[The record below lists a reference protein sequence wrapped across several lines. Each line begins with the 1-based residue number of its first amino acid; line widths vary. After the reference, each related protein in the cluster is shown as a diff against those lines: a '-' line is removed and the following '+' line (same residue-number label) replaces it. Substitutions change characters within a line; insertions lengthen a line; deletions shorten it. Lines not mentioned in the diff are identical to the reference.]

1 VVQRKF
7 NPKTGKPYF
16 LSEPSGPG
24 SNYTGKI
31 SGKLDPKYDDQQ
43 IDIFE
48 GGPAGQV
55 LKDIDPFYGGIQLQE
70 DELLGSQGTRDL
82 ARFTKGVTEYLAP
95 SDETIAAQ
103 EEQRAKNQ
111 QIFNVILNAAGLEPD
126 SFEANQLY
134 YKLIREDQDFLDKLG
149 FDQGSMLTGGGTT
162 DKPTYGLFDI
172 GNFFFGD
179 ARRGLTEM
187 TEEGTKYKELPIEQK
202 LGIAI
207 LPIDLIDVGGLAY
220 LLKTPLGAF
229 MRAGQKAFGKGSK
242 LTVKELSNNKEFVQN
257 YLKENPNAAEAL
269 EEYGIDIRDMTV
281 EQQRQQGVGADI
293 NPKILKQGPVQ
304 PEIKQKPL
312 KPKTKKDIEAEE
324 IRKTAQSL
332 EGTFEGRQAVDPF
345 QLTVNEF
352 AKDFNRVA
360 GLKSFKVKKGEFLDK
375 LKKQYGEDYDNLYSQ
390 AVSQKL
396 IDPKAQRASA
406 NVDLG
411 TPVLNEL
418 KKLDFKNL
426 DPKTDVIGDIVRKER
441 KRLGLPEY
449 NPGGGKGGSE
459 LDIIN
464 RLGREGRI
472 PKTLMNKIKKFQD
485 KRQKLGR
492 DAATEAATLARQK
505 KAKKRAKVFREVIAD
520 IQKDKDYD
528 IIFNANQIIPLLK
541 AKDPKLFS
549 ATYKNA
555 GARRKVLDSMIAV
568 DPGLDQY
575 INKTGY
581 IPDPETFLITPDQPK
596 QQNIFAQKF
605 IEKFRPGESYV
616 EALNKDHELRFFNNL
631 RRSQDKSAEDFF
643 ETVKLED
650 IQEGG
655 DKYEDFLK
663 FQEIDKVR
671 LRASEELQPILKK
684 IFDAIRM
691 DLAVK
696 RGLSGEGLEA
706 LVFDS
711 RSSMQLAHRFK
722 LSGITEGFAADKIGK
737 GAKAEEIYLDISDY
751 NSYIQNGLEREA
763 RDAYNMFEKTQDPK
777 FRAIFD
783 AVDQDMRILGI
794 EGQVAPGVKVGKAK
808 PIDQKISE
816 LIINVMNKF
825 DLKDPKKGKGLL
837 TQAELDKA
845 DELATEIAEAKQKYE
860 KMFGEPANYQSGG
873 LVKDVEDIFEEEDQ
887 IMGGQI
893 MPRISIEFGDAAK
906 GTARRF
912 GEEKPE
918 DMVSLPLSEI
928 QLGDSEP
935 VERTSAEPQ
944 EKMFDVQPTENIFT
958 GEMEQANLK
967 FPFWK
972 LFTQPPKNETAPIPT
987 PKESLDN
994 PTKKQKESLE
1004 LEKEKTKDQP
1014 PLDPTPEDD
1023 VPLTD
1028 DVMGMDIAV
1037 TPKSQTPIT
1046 GVFYSD
1052 IERVLSRPDTPAI
1065 FPNKKALLDFL
1076 KKNRIRDSEFRD
1088 YQIDS
1093 LLRVF
1098 DENTPIPKAQVIEHL
1113 RQAPIRGMHVHA
1125 TGQFSEVINPNGA
1138 VDTRYPGYAESG
1150 FIDGTQRERV
1160 LYIPTDKFP
1169 GDSGTYPSPIFQ
1181 GEKIENH
1188 KWGMPNQDNA
1198 YVIGW
1203 TRLTDRMAILP
1214 TKIAAPKSASNIP
1227 GLERERK
1234 RAQRQVAGLFAEA
1247 INKLNREGV
1256 RRGMS
1261 QGDLDELSQLSLEQI
1276 MTQYAGT
1283 LNEIS
1288 PGLLDQID
1296 ELIVKVR
1303 DIDDQI
1309 TKGSTVDTS
1318 GIVKVTFADEIQS
1331 DIMQA
1336 AAGRKQKLLATLR
1349 KIADEGRES
1358 TTLPELSRIGNDALA
1373 FFEENKSVF
1382 RPLRKSQTE
1391 VDIIGDRLAKLDAEV
1406 DDIINRYIETRE
1418 LDPASVKRLKEALN
1432 ENINNMIDELM
1443 QIDTKT
1449 YDGLFPDLPF
1459 KKREEWADALIKKDL
1474 FELAYRKFILKDPN
1488 VPDYYAVS
1496 PQELVINRYS
1506 FKGDSSTPLDVRA
1519 ADKKRQIDYFMARGE
1534 FTDSEYKGV
1543 GMSEFYGGPNAKDPN
1558 GKHYTSTIEKILKTQ
1573 AKQNNSEFVVLNVQ
1587 TKSGSKDLYRITDQ
1601 NGNMV
1606 ATLSNRNQAETVV
1619 NNNPNYRME
1628 TVSMPTDKNTT
1639 PSFAIKITE
1648 EMLEPYKT
1656 HKAKGGLVSMIDIFE
1671 VA

>member
-1 VVQRKF
+1 MVQRKI

-24 SNYTGKI
+24 SDYTGKI
-31 SGKLDPKYDDQQ
+31 SSQVDPIYDNV
-43 IDIFE
+43 DIFE

-55 LKDIDPFYGGIQLQE
+55 LVDIDPFYGGIQLQE
-70 DELLGSQGTRDL
+70 DEKPGDQAMRDL
-82 ARFTKGVTEYLAP
+82 ARFTKGVTEFLAP

-103 EEQRAKNQ
+103 EETRATNQ
-111 QIFNVILNAAGLEPD
+111 QILDFIINATGLEPN
-126 SFEANQLY
+126 SFEANQLINRL
-134 YKLIREDQDFLDKLG
+134 KREDRDFLEKLG
-149 FDQGSMLTGGGTT
+149 YDYGGLLTGGGTT
-162 DKPTYGLFDI
+162 DRPTYGLFDF

-179 ARRGLTEM
+179 ARRGLTTM
-187 TEEGTKYKELPIEQK
+187 VDEGTPFKELPFEQK

-207 LPIDLIDVGGLAY
+207 LPIDVIDVGGLAF
-220 LLKTPLGAF
+220 LLKTPLGAL
-229 MRAGQKAFGKGSK
+229 MRAGQQTFGKGSK
-242 LTVKELSNNKEFVQN
+242 LTVKELTNNKEFMQN
-257 YLKENPNAAEAL
+257 YLKENPEAAEAL

-281 EQQRQQGVGADI
+281 DQQSQLGVGADI

-304 PEIKQKPL
+304 PEIKQKPV
-312 KPKTKKDIEAEE
+312 KPKTKKEIEAEE
-324 IRKTAQSL
+324 IKKTAEGL
-332 EGTFEGRQAVDPF
+332 ESTFEGRQAQDPKPTKTAPAAEVRRLLQNDPDLANEETIESF
-345 QLTVNEF
+345 ARFYEAQYAQPRTGQDKYMIGIVGEDNFNSLKKLAADKGLIKIRNMPPMGGTKLTPAGFKFLKDNYKKLTNEELLEKLNEGADLYYYTDRAGNPIGFKSLATFQGYKTDQGFKGGPKRKRTEKLDQRPDVARRLKAVKLFEDKIKEIQKIGKTEITSELLNKEFEFAVRRAQGLGNKELKSAEAKRFTQLLNEQRRTYNASDDSLFKVPSQMDIQREKGGGPGKTKYSQEFSKQLTLEPAFNEAVKF
-352 AKDFNRVA
+352 LGDGNAGTLRRYLDFIRSSTPGVKDDLRMFPKFFEDLNPR
-360 GLKSFKVKKGEFLDK
+360 LKELQDKDSIFRKNYEYFKVVDKARIKMGELSKPFLDK
-375 LKKQYGEDYDNLYSQ
+375 LFKTPAYAMIDGEKIVFDQ
-390 AVSQKL
+390 
-396 IDPKAQRASA
+396 
-406 NVDLG
+406 
-411 TPVLNEL
+411 VL
-418 KKLDFKNL
+418 F
-426 DPKTDVIGDIVRKER
+426 DPKTKSRRSLQIAHRYEGDQIGKT
-441 KRLGLPEY
+441 LPKDLS
-449 NPGGGKGGSE
+449 GASE
-459 LDIIN
+459 LPQSYTVDVSFIN
-464 RLGREGRI
+464 QGVQPKLEAKARI
-472 PKTLMNKIKKFQD
+472 AVRDGDEKAMRKIHLDAERFGTAFEVDGIQFGT
-485 KRQKLGR
+485 QKG
-492 DAATEAATLARQK
+492 
-505 KAKKRAKVFREVIAD
+505 IAD
-520 IQKDKDYD
+520 
-528 IIFNANQIIPLLK
+528 
-541 AKDPKLFS
+541 KLEQ
-549 ATYKNA
+549 YLQYVV
-555 GARRKVLDSMIAV
+555 RR
-568 DPGLDQY
+568 
-575 INKTGY
+575 
-581 IPDPETFLITPDQPK
+581 PDLQ
-596 QQNIFAQKF
+596 
-605 IEKFRPGESYV
+605 EKFGITKQEMLNMRKAIDQAR
-616 EALNKDHELRFFNNL
+616 ALNK
-631 RRSQDKSAEDFF
+631 
-643 ETVKLED
+643 
-650 IQEGG
+650 EG
-655 DKYEDFLK
+655 YNF
-663 FQEIDKVR
+663 
-671 LRASEELQPILKK
+671 SE
-684 IFDAIRM
+684 
-691 DLAVK
+691 
-696 RGLSGEGLEA
+696 
-706 LVFDS
+706 
-711 RSSMQLAHRFK
+711 
-722 LSGITEGFAADKIGK
+722 
-737 GAKAEEIYLDISDY
+737 
-751 NSYIQNGLEREA
+751 
-763 RDAYNMFEKTQDPK
+763 
-777 FRAIFD
+777 
-783 AVDQDMRILGI
+783 
-794 EGQVAPGVKVGKAK
+794 
-808 PIDQKISE
+808 
-816 LIINVMNKF
+816 
-825 DLKDPKKGKGLL
+825 
-837 TQAELDKA
+837 
-845 DELATEIAEAKQKYE
+845 
-860 KMFGEPANYQSGG
+860 GG

-893 MPRISIEFGDAAK
+893 MPRISVEFGDAAK

-918 DMVSLPLSEI
+918 DMVPLPLSEI

-935 VERTSAEPQ
+935 VQRTSAEPQ

-972 LFTQPPKNETAPIPT
+972 MFTQPPKNETAPIPT

-1037 TPKSQTPIT
+1037 TPKSKTPIT

-1052 IERVLSRPDTPAI
+1052 IERVLSRPDTPEI

-1138 VDTRYPGYAESG
+1138 VDTRYEGYAAEG
-1150 FIDGTQRERV
+1150 FIPGSQRERV

-1169 GDSGTYPSPIFQ
+1169 GDSGTYPSPIFK

-1214 TKIAAPKSASNIP
+1214 TKLEAPKLASKVP
-1227 GLERERK
+1227 GLTRERERL
-1234 RAQRQVAGLFAEA
+1234 QRQVAGLYAEA
-1247 INKLNREGV
+1247 VNKLNREGV
-1256 RRGMS
+1256 RRGLNQS
-1261 QGDLDELSQLSLEQI
+1261 DLELINNIPLEEVLTTYGD
-1276 MTQYAGT
+1276 T
-1283 LNEIS
+1283 LNQIS
-1288 PGLLDQID
+1288 PGLVDQID

-1303 DIDDQI
+1303 DIDADI
-1309 TKGSTVDTS
+1309 NKASTPDTS

-1358 TTLPELSRIGNDALA
+1358 TTLPELDRIGNDALA

-1391 VDIIGDRLAKLDAEV
+1391 VDVIGERLAKLDAEV

-1418 LDPASVKRLKEALN
+1418 LDPSSVKRLKEALN
-1432 ENINNMIDELM
+1432 ENIDNMINELM

-1534 FTDSEYKGV
+1534 FTDSEYKGI
-1543 GMSEFYGGPNAKDPN
+1543 GMSEFYGGPKAEDPD

-1587 TKSGSKDLYRITDQ
+1587 TKTGARGVYKVFDQRDNLVATLTSPTQADRLVEANPLYRIERTD
-1601 NGNMV
+1601 V
-1606 ATLSNRNQAETVV
+1606 PDLKS
-1619 NNNPNYRME
+1619 
-1628 TVSMPTDKNTT
+1628 TT